1 MDDSQLN
8 NMVNMMKS
16 NPAMMK
22 ANYEAQM
29 GQKLT
34 DEQFENM
41 MNMMNPQMMKQASSM
56 MQQNPD
62 LLRQAQ
68 ANMQAQGAT
77 GAGYLNT
84 PPPAAA
90 AAAPQM

>member
-34 DEQFENM
+34 DEQFESM
-41 MNMMNPQMMKQASSM
+41 MSMMNPQMMKQASSM
-56 MQQNPD
+56 MQ
-62 LLRQAQ
+62 
-68 ANMQAQGAT
+68 
-77 GAGYLNT
+77 
-84 PPPAAA
+84 
-90 AAAPQM
+90 

>member
-1 MDDSQLN
+1 
-8 NMVNMMKS
+8 MVNMMKS

-56 MQQNPD
+56 MKQNPD
-62 LLRQAQ
+62 LIRQAQ

-77 GAGYLNT
+77 GAGFMNT

-90 AAAPQM
+90 PQM

>member
-1 MDDSQLN
+1 MSAMDDSQLD

-56 MQQNPD
+56 MKSNPD
-62 LLRQAQ
+62 LIK
-68 ANMQAQGAT
+68 
-77 GAGYLNT
+77 
-84 PPPAAA
+84 
-90 AAAPQM
+90 

>member
-1 MDDSQLN
+1 MSQMDESQLDG
-8 NMVNMMKS
+8 MVKMMKS

-41 MNMMNPQMMKQASSM
+41 MNMMNP
-56 MQQNPD
+56 
-62 LLRQAQ
+62 
-68 ANMQAQGAT
+68 
-77 GAGYLNT
+77 
-84 PPPAAA
+84 
-90 AAAPQM
+90 

>member
-56 MQQNPD
+56 MKQNPD
-62 LLRQAQ
+62 LIRQAQ

-77 GAGYLNT
+77 GAGFMNT

-90 AAAPQM
+90 PQM

>member
-1 MDDSQLN
+1 MSAMDDSQLN

-56 MQQNPD
+56 MKSNPD
-62 LLRQAQ
+62 LIK
-68 ANMQAQGAT
+68 
-77 GAGYLNT
+77 
-84 PPPAAA
+84 
-90 AAAPQM
+90 

>member
-1 MDDSQLN
+1 MDDSQLD
-8 NMVNMMKS
+8 NMVKMMKA

-62 LLRQAQ
+62 LLRQA
-68 ANMQAQGAT
+68 
-77 GAGYLNT
+77 
-84 PPPAAA
+84 
-90 AAAPQM
+90 